1 MGEGRQQSAFPY
13 FRLRRT
19 LIMSNNILDLS
30 AFKSETLD
38 TTMPDGTLIHIPK
51 PTYAMLVNITAFKDK
66 MQAQPN
72 DITLI
77 VDMAAAILNSNID
90 GITFSVSDVGQLA
103 VEQINCLLQGY
114 FRWANNITAN
124 PT

>member
-1 MGEGRQQSAFPY
+1 
-13 FRLRRT
+13 
-19 LIMSNNILDLS
+19 MSNNILDLS

-66 MQAQPN
+66 MQSQPN

-90 GITFSVSDVGQLA
+90 GTIFTASDVGQLA
-103 VEQINCLLQGY
+103 IEPINCLLQGY
-114 FRWANNITAN
+114 FKWANNITAN